1 MRTLGF
7 FLLILAA
14 VQIVKAKVIYV
25 DDDASAGGNGRSW
38 LTAYNDLQDAF
49 ANASIEDEIWIAEG
63 TYINEEG
70 FSISDMQSSSNKYLR
85 VFGGFK
91 NGATS
96 KSSRDFSKTRT
107 IIDGDIQQDDLADWS
122 NRTENKELLT
132 ITSSGIIHF
141 DGIDFKN
148 GLGYKPASGERQ
160 AVISIYSS
168 SVIFHKCFFYRNGD
182 STKDPMGVLRSRIL

>member
-1 MRTLGF
+1 MKAFKYLLG
-7 FLLILAA
+7 LLAV
-14 VQIVKAKVIYV
+14 VQIASAKVIYV
-25 DDDASAGGNGRSW
+25 DDDSSPGGDGRGW
-38 LTAYNDLQDAF
+38 ITAYNDLQDAF
-49 ANASIEDEIWIAEG
+49 TNASIEDEIWVAEG

-70 FSISDMQSSSNKYLR
+70 FSISDMQSSGNKYLR

-96 KSSRDFSKTRT
+96 KSNRDFSKTRT

-122 NRTENKELLT
+122 NRTDNKKLLT
-132 ITSSGIIHF
+132 ITSSGSIHF

-148 GLGYKPASGERQ
+148 GVGDKPGTGERQ

-168 SVIFHKCFFYRNGD
+168 NVIFHKCF
-182 STKDPMGVLRSRIL
+182 